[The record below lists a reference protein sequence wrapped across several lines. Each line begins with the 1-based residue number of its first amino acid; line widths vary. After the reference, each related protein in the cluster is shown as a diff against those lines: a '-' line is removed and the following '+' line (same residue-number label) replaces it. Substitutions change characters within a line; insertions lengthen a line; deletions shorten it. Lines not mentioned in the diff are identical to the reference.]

1 MSGDP
6 GRLVPKLAAGETVR
20 FSPKGTS
27 MQPRIRS
34 GQELTIAP
42 VDPSK
47 LGRGDI
53 VFARVWGS
61 YLFHKVSAFKTR
73 QVQISRQDGRVNGWT
88 NLDNVYGIVI
98 AIDGKPVRKA
108 LKKVR
113 KS

>member
-6 GRLVPKLAAGETVR
+6 GRLVPRLATGETVR
-20 FSPKGTS
+20 FSPTGTS

-47 LGRGDI
+47 LERGDI
-53 VFARVWGS
+53 VFSRVWGA
-61 YLFHKVSAFKTR
+61 YLFHKVSAFRDR

-88 NLDNVYGIVI
+88 GWDNVYGIVVE
-98 AIDGKPVRKA
+98 IDGRPVRKA
-108 LKKVR
+108 QKKVR